1 MNDGPF
7 SLEALLQEAEGL
19 AAAGKRDE
27 ARQLVGEILR
37 LNDKNIS
44 AWALL
49 SRLANSG
56 KEEIF
61 CLKRIVHL
69 DPQQTWASARLRQ
82 LSDSLQAA
90 SATQPTPS
98 LQQTAPAAK
107 PAVPLPATRAAR
119 PTFTPD
125 TKLDAIPPTQRT
137 ASTEQR

>member
-19 AAAGKRDE
+19 AAAGKMDE

-37 LNDKNIS
+37 LDDKNIS

-69 DPQQTWASARLRQ
+69 DPQQTWASAPPP
-82 LSDSLQAA
+82 SSFSGPPSSSLASPAA
-90 SATQPTPS
+90 SLPGPLFSNPTAGRRRS
-98 LQQTAPAAK
+98 RRQH
-107 PAVPLPATRAAR
+107 R
-119 PTFTPD
+119 PH
-125 TKLDAIPPTQRT
+125 L
-137 ASTEQR
+137 